1 MSVPIQTFLDELV
14 TALQTTGVSVQL
26 RRQMVMDKVRSSAT
40 KHIIVVPFND
50 PVTKPESPASYIVTC
65 SATVRLCVVDNSD
78 ANAITALTS
87 LWSEVRQATYAKA
100 WSGRRYIPPVAD
112 SEFTPDPEQS
122 NFYYMDAVFSAEY
135 QESLVPITVPDCAAL
150 TESAANLA
158 ITAAG
163 LTPDSDGAFSATVE
177 KGLVINQSPAAGT
190 AVYAGDIVTITV
202 SFGTEYTIVPV
213 TAGLTAAAAEAALV
227 AAGLVLG
234 TSTSSMTDDTA
245 AGLVA
250 SSSPAA
256 GTGVAAGSAVDIV
269 VSLGDRR
276 YEIPVYIGLGL
287 LSTASFLP
295 ITKFDWIWPDGT
307 VQNGATCTYRPP
319 QGGGL
324 ATCIVKMKDGFTVAD
339 LTAVYVGSSETTLIR
354 TEDLIYCRPT
364 TSFTGAGGAIG
375 DIYHIRNCVGNATSK
390 LQIRGEF
397 RVNLLYG
404 SLDDWVPIQADQVLI
419 WYGYAYSGS
428 LKFVANA
435 PTTQVNVNTTS
446 SFSYAQIAQTIINWD
461 ACNAASFA
469 RTGYF
474 NYYKRSLIGAAN
486 PAAEAAIVS
495 LELKGCS
502 FTFLAE

>member
-135 QESLVPITVPDCAAL
+135 QESLVPITVPDCDGL
-150 TESAANLA
+150 TESAASAA

-190 AVYAGDIVTITV
+190 AVYAGSTITITV
-202 SFGTEYTIVPV
+202 SFGKEYTAEVPV

-234 TSTSSMTDDTA
+234 TSTSEMTDDTA

-256 GTGVAAGSAVDIV
+256 GTGVAAGTAVDLT
-269 VSLGDRR
+269 VSLGDRHTS
-276 YEIPVYIGLGL
+276 IPIYMCA
-287 LSTASFLP
+287 LSTFLVKP
-295 ITKFDWIWPDGT
+295 TTAFDWVHPDGT
-307 VQNGATCTYRPP
+307 VQNGQTCTYVPP
-319 QGGGL
+319 QGSGVQRVMIQCKAG
-324 ATCIVKMKDGFTVAD
+324 KTVAD
-339 LTAVYVGSSETTLIR
+339 LTDIAYGAPSTDYCEAA
-354 TEDLIYCRPT
+354 DFAFCRPSAYFYQLVSMTGDVAEFNDVVSSVT
-364 TSFTGAGGAIG
+364 TGLYLNPGS
-375 DIYHIRNCVGNATSK
+375 VTS
-390 LQIRGEF
+390 
-397 RVNLLYG
+397 VLYG
-404 SLDDWVPIQADQVLI
+404 SISNWGAVKSALI
-419 WYGYAYSGS
+419 YLNAIPALTGY
-428 LKFVANA
+428 LKFQANA
-435 PTTQVNVNTTS
+435 PTNNLRFDGSAGMT
-446 SFSYAQIAQTIINWD
+446 YADVATTIINWD
-461 ACNAASFA
+461 AANAGTFA

-474 NYYKRSLIGAAN
+474 NRYKRSLIGAAN

-495 LELKGCS
+495 LLAKGCA